1 MLSILPAFF
10 QALFRAVLSIFL
22 LLMPVVIA
30 PTHFSYNGYPHP
42 PCDVG
47 FRFDAITN
55 AAEAVV
61 SYKARIDISGMLITQ
76 LSGDAGQADLSQ
88 QMALLQQAYST
99 PGGDAIWTLND
110 GSISPNSI
118 YNAATIGGVRVIQAP
133 SFPTTKN
140 AELVTMRTFTCA
152 LEAIVPTIYGGTA
165 LWHYREEVD
174 YIGTGGKSRE
184 VVDVTQGKPVP
195 QTTRQNTAMVAV
207 QSGEAV
213 GYRFRWPGAGMVPFC
228 ANPIW
233 PNLEQEQL
241 RFVHKGSP
249 EKVGSGASATY
260 IKWPTSWRFTF
271 KSADPISTSRE
282 PSVWP
287 AML

>member
-1 MLSILPAFF
+1 MLSILSATLPAILP
-10 QALFRAVLSIFL
+10 ALFA

-47 FRFDAITN
+47 FRYDAITN

-61 SYKARIDISGMLITQ
+61 AYKARIDINGMLITQ
-76 LSGDAGQADLSQ
+76 LSGGGQQDLSQ
-88 QMALLQQAYST
+88 QIDLLQQAYAT
-99 PGGDAIWTLND
+99 PGGDAIFTLND

-118 YNAATIGGVRVIQAP
+118 FNAGTIGGVRVIQAP

-140 AELVTMRTFTCA
+140 AEMVTLRTFTA
-152 LEAIVPTIYGGTA
+152 VLEAIVPTLYGGTA
-165 LWHYREEVD
+165 LWHYREEID
-174 YIGTGGKSRE
+174 YIGTGRKSRE
-184 VVDVTQGKPVP
+184 VVDVTQGSPVP
-195 QTTRQNTAMVAV
+195 QTTRQRTAMMAV

-213 GYRFRWPGAGMVPFC
+213 GYRARWPGLGPVPNC
-228 ANPIW
+228 AAPIW
-233 PNLEQEQL
+233 PELEQEQL

-260 IKWPTSWRFTF
+260 VKWPTNWRFTF
-271 KSADPISTSRE
+271 KSKDPILTNIE

-287 AML
+287 AVL